1 VLTRPNALWLLLN
14 EIAGTLSESIGGSGG
29 VGGSSKSGCGIFL
42 SQSIQAQWMCVHLL
56 RCTACRITAT
66 VAPHKLTNIPIS
78 VQFVILYLISRNY
91 KRVLEEQLGGHLLW
105 LDVKHAGCLRLASAG
120 AGLLNNAGVGVV
132 LVAVVAVFVLLFAGH
147 LLTTSFF
154 LFSASLSGYR
164 ASFHI

>member
-1 VLTRPNALWLLLN
+1 
-14 EIAGTLSESIGGSGG
+14 
-29 VGGSSKSGCGIFL
+29 
-42 SQSIQAQWMCVHLL
+42 VHLL

-120 AGLLNNAGVGVV
+120 AGLLNNTVVRVV
-132 LVAVVAVFVLLFAGH
+132 LVAVVAVFVFLFAGH
-147 LLTTSFF
+147 L
-154 LFSASLSGYR
+154 YY
-164 ASFHI
+164 

>member
-1 VLTRPNALWLLLN
+1 
-14 EIAGTLSESIGGSGG
+14 
-29 VGGSSKSGCGIFL
+29 
-42 SQSIQAQWMCVHLL
+42 VHLL

-120 AGLLNNAGVGVV
+120 AGLLNNTVVRVV
-132 LVAVVAVFVLLFAGH
+132 LVAVVAVFVFLFAGH
-147 LLTTSFF
+147 LLTTSIFF
-154 LFSASLSGYR
+154 QLSFILVLVMGPLSISNLFRAPLRFPSAFSRYCSAIPVIGELGCITVVSACRVMFGER
-164 ASFHI
+164 FFAG